1 MNLEQTQ
8 QLLLT
13 PLKRVE
19 EIIQTT
25 MASEI
30 PLISEINQHIIQ
42 GGKRI
47 RPITGLLISGLLNN
61 SESNN
66 NKIKTSQLNIAAIIE
81 FVHTATLLHDDV
93 VDNSEMRRGQ
103 ETANTIWG
111 NEASVLVGDFLYSR
125 AFQLLIDIQQV
136 ELMQEL
142 ANASN
147 QMAEGEV
154 LQLMNR
160 HNPQIDEETYYQ
172 IIHAK
177 TAVLFQA
184 ACTMSAMASPNNTPD
199 NIQQASE
206 FGKHLGLA
214 FQLVDDAL
222 DYQGN
227 NEQLGKNIGD
237 DLVEGK
243 ATLPLI
249 HCLSMSSPEDRETI
263 ENIIAT
269 GDIENPA
276 KDFEQ
281 IQSLIQK
288 TNSVAYTIEAAKA
301 HSQKALKAIEH
312 FRESDYK
319 KALHNLVEFVTARLF

>member
-1 MNLEQTQ
+1 MILEQTQ
-8 QLLLT
+8 QLLSA
-13 PLKRVE
+13 PLKQVE
-19 EIIQTT
+19 EIIHTAMT
-25 MASEI
+25 SEI
-30 PLISEINQHIIQ
+30 PLICEVNQHIIQ

-47 RPITGLLISGLLNN
+47 RPIAGLLISGLLNN
-61 SESNN
+61 GE
-66 NKIKTSQLNIAAIIE
+66 IKPSQLNIAAIIE

-93 VDNSEMRRGQ
+93 VDSSEMRRGQ

-111 NEASVLVGDFLYSR
+111 NETSVLVGDFLYSR
-125 AFQLLIDIQQV
+125 AFQLLINIQQI

-184 ACTMSAMASPNNTPD
+184 VCSMSAMASTNKPEDIHN
-199 NIQQASE
+199 ASE

-222 DYQGN
+222 DYQGES
-227 NEQLGKNIGD
+227 EQLGKNIGD
-237 DLVEGK
+237 DLIEGK

-249 HCLSMSSPEDRETI
+249 HCLSISAPEDKAII
-263 ENIIAT
+263 ESIIAT

-276 KDFEQ
+276 NDFAQ
-281 IQSLIQK
+281 IQNLIHK
-288 TNSVAYTIEAAKA
+288 TNSVDYTIKAAKS
-301 HSQKALKAIEH
+301 HSQKALDAIEH
-312 FRESDYK
+312 FPESNYK
-319 KALHNLVEFVTARLF
+319 KALRELIEFITDRIY